1 MIDLIH
7 VKRHHDIEITPWTSW
22 IWKHEHEHEY
32 RYEHETLNDMNK
44 RLREAYT

>member
-1 MIDLIH
+1 MIDFIH
-7 VKRHHDIEITPWTSW
+7 VERHHDIKITSWTSQ

-32 RYEHETLNDMNK
+32 KYEHETLNDMDK